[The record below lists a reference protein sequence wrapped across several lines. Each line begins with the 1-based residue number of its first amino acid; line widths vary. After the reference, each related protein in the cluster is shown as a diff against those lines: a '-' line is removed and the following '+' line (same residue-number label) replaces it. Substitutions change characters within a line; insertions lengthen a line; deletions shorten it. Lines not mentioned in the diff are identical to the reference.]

1 MQNDAVFVVNFRADV
16 KRVGNGGEVTW
27 TLFGEFGLDEEVA
40 IVGLAV
46 LGKGVVVEK
55 IFDGFFEQIVI
66 SCAVRSGFPKFF
78 EGRP

>member
-1 MQNDAVFVVNFRADV
+1 MQNDAIFAVNFRADV

-27 TLFGEFGLDEEVA
+27 TLFGEFGLNEEVA

-46 LGKGVVVEK
+46 LWKGVVVEE
-55 IFDGFFEQIVI
+55 IFDGFFEQFVI
-66 SCAVRSGFPKFF
+66 LCAVRSGFPKFF